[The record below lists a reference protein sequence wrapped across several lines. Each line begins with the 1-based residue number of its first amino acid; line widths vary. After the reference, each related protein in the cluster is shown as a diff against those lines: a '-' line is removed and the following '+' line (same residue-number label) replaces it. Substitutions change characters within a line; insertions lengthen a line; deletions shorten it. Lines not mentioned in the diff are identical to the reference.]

1 MTWRRLRP
9 EPKTQGNQT
18 VENLISSTGKGLE
31 ETKRIVKMDSGKNPH
46 WMLTLRVEFI
56 GELTCL
62 PIDVLGLLV
71 AKGRHL
77 AYQGAGGEHL
87 D

>member
-1 MTWRRLRP
+1 
-9 EPKTQGNQT
+9 
-18 VENLISSTGKGLE
+18 
-31 ETKRIVKMDSGKNPH
+31 MDSGKNPH